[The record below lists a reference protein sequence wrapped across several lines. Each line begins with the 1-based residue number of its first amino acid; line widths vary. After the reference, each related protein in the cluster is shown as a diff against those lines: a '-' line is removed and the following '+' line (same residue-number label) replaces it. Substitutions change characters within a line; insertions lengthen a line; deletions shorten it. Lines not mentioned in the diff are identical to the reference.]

1 MTREHVFPVSLGAL
15 VGLRNVCVLPGSLAP
30 HRQGRERGLAPPSAG
45 LEAERAAVCFVC
57 SGRVWKHSTVQIDF
71 EIRAVWSKDG
81 NLRPAV
87 LSV

>member
-1 MTREHVFPVSLGAL
+1 MFVFYRVRWRRTAKVASAAWLRPPLGWKLKEPLFAL
-15 VGLRNVCVLPGSLAP
+15 SVL
-30 HRQGRERGLAPPSAG
+30 
-45 LEAERAAVCFVC
+45 AEC
-57 SGRVWKHSTVQIDF
+57 GNTTVQIDF